1 MPKENEI
8 IELIPDQ
15 RIRETKAPATSV
27 QLPLAV
33 HRRLDVLAQLADNVA
48 ASRKEII
55 GMLIADAD
63 LDRETLQGKI
73 VAYRGK
79 TNAQVIPDV
88 LEEPSTGGDGKLLRF
103 EKRGRGRPRQEA
115 S

>member
-1 MPKENEI
+1 M
-8 IELIPDQ
+8 
-15 RIRETKAPATSV
+15 
-27 QLPLAV
+27 
-33 HRRLDVLAQLADNVA
+33 LAQLADNVA

-63 LDRETLQGKI
+63 LDRQMLQDKI

-88 LEEPSTGGDGKLLRF
+88 LEEPDTGGDDNLIRF

-115 S
+115 G